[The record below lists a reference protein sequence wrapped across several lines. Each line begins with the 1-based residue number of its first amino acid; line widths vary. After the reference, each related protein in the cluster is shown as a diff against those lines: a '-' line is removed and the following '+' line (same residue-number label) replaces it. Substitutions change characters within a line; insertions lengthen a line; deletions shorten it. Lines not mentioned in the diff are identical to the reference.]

1 MALPIKKPYESLAK
15 YLERTLSGEIEA
27 GKSRGKATADIMFEY
42 NKEPDR
48 EMFLPFIWGAAG
60 NGGTAIV
67 ATGGTITQDG
77 DYKVHTFTSNG
88 TFEITAGSNTVNYLV
103 QGGGGSGAKRSGGF
117 AGGGAGGGIKVDSI
131 SGIIG
136 SYSVVVGT
144 GGITPAGTTVNGNA
158 GVGSTFDT
166 TIIGCGGN
174 GGTFVSVGIGG
185 GDNCDFTASG
195 DAGASNASN
204 ATTPSIAPDGLFSSI
219 TGVSTQYGRG
229 GDSNTVTPR
238 TGVIGQGGNGGS
250 DASIE
255 PGDGEDGIVI
265 TRYYSPASGGGGG
278 DTDADAYIAAVT
290 TAGGTLSAGDETAIQ
305 TLYTE
310 LKSNSLYSEL
320 TFMYPFMGGT
330 PNSHKVEGLAPTDAN
345 TLLTWYGGVSQS
357 LAHTSA
363 GVDKTV
369 ANSYGYG
376 APNFSPSGVQAG
388 IDDMTMG
395 AYISTAITND
405 AGFLISNITDATN
418 ANTRNQLN
426 IPYDGNNVYAGI
438 GKANFANYN
447 NGSSAVGT
455 WVASRTS
462 STSLSLYKNG
472 SSVASNTSSNVG
484 ASLSTNNYSFLSADG
499 FITSGNSF
507 DGVVGFIFGAN
518 GLDGTQV
525 GTFNTILQTYLTA
538 IGR

>member
-1 MALPIKKPYESLAK
+1 MALPIKKPYESLSK
-15 YLERTLSGEIEA
+15 YLERTLPGELES
-27 GKSRGKATADIMFEY
+27 GKSRGKATADIMFAY

-60 NGGTAIV
+60 NGGAAII

-103 QGGGGSGAKRSGGF
+103 QGGGGSGAECGNGF
-117 AGGGAGGGIKVDSI
+117 RGAGAGGGINVNSLPGTVK
-131 SGIIG
+131 
-136 SYSVVVGT
+136 SYSVVVGA
-144 GGITPAGTTVNGNA
+144 GGLNPAGTCTQGTD
-158 GVGSTFDT
+158 GSDSTFDT
-166 TIIGCGGN
+166 TIIGCGGD
-174 GGTFVSVGIGG
+174 GGTYDSGGIGG
-185 GDNCDFTASG
+185 SNCDFTATG
-195 DAGASNASN
+195 KAGASNNAN
-204 ATTPSIAPDGLFSSI
+204 ATLDTLGPDGLFSSI
-219 TGVSTQYGRG
+219 TGTSIQYGRG
-229 GDSNTVTPR
+229 GDSDTATPR

-455 WVASRTS
+455 WVVSRTS